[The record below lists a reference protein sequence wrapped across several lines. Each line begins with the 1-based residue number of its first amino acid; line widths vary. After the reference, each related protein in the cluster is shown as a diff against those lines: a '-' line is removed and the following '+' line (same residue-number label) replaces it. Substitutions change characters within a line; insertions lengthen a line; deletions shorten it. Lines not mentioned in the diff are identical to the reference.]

1 MCRNGKSTGP
11 AAREVFEETGLTAAD
26 LRLCGII
33 HWDCLDDGEQ
43 YIVYLYKTENFSG
56 ELLERTE
63 EGAVFWMDMQ
73 ELLDQPDD
81 KLAPYFRVYLRLFLD
96 DSVFEAHSAWSKS
109 DTAESVFEFR

>member
-1 MCRNGKSTGP
+1 
-11 AAREVFEETGLTAAD
+11 
-26 LRLCGII
+26 
-33 HWDCLDDGEQ
+33 
-43 YIVYLYKTENFSG
+43 
-56 ELLERTE
+56 
-63 EGAVFWMDMQ
+63 MQ